1 MQKDTN
7 TSTPL
12 AAGVTGFVL
21 GVAGAGAV
29 ALADENTRKK
39 AIKKAKAVKAHVTKW
54 SKQTVND
61 LSTQKKEAVKQI
73 EKKLEEKKDD
83 VGK

>member
-21 GVAGAGAV
+21 GVAGASAV
-29 ALADENTRKK
+29 ALSDENTRKK
-39 AIKKAKAVKAHVTKW
+39 AVKKAKAVKEKVKKW
-54 SKQTVND
+54 SMQTVND

-73 EKKLEEKKDD
+73 EKKLEKKD
-83 VGK
+83 V

>member
-21 GVAGAGAV
+21 GVAGASAV
-29 ALADENTRKK
+29 ALSDENTRKK
-39 AIKKAKAVKAHVTKW
+39 AVKKVKAVKEQVKKW
-54 SKQTVND
+54 SMQTVND

-73 EKKLEEKKDD
+73 EKKLEKKD
-83 VGK
+83 V